1 MNRQQ
6 FGAFDIYFICGKL
19 VAHRD
24 LNFKEME
31 VKELIVLNLSE
42 REAQTL
48 KGILLVEQ
56 EELKDLIETSNDVKD
71 KKELEEELVRVES
84 MLDKI

>member
-1 MNRQQ
+1 M
-6 FGAFDIYFICGKL
+6 
-19 VAHRD
+19 
-24 LNFKEME
+24 
-31 VKELIVLNLSE
+31 IVLNLTE

-71 KKELEEELVRVES
+71 KKELEGELARVES
-84 MLDKI
+84 LLIRLK